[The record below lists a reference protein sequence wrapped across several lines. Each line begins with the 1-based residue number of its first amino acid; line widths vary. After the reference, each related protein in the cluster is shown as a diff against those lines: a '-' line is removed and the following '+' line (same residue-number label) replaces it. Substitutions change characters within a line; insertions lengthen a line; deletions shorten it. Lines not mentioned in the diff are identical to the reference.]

1 MEWTDKMT
9 DIEHESKREYTRL
22 LADFLD
28 REVVYYAPGEWEE
41 IPAYRNSEIVVIDR
55 EKAINVTW
63 NSTSAIRD
71 EVCREIYG
79 NGATGR
85 IIKKETTP
93 EGAESNPRD
102 KYITERKENGN

>member
-41 IPAYRNSEIVVIDR
+41 IP
-55 EKAINVTW
+55 
-63 NSTSAIRD
+63 
-71 EVCREIYG
+71 CL
-79 NGATGR
+79 
-85 IIKKETTP
+85 
-93 EGAESNPRD
+93 
-102 KYITERKENGN
+102 